1 MHMGKKK
8 TGKHQKK
15 ANELSIGMYDPL
27 KLKVRRAG
35 AVIIDWYV
43 ASVLAAIPVT
53 FWLRGG
59 ENIHAGSFEL
69 STYGMEKGLIFAGIV
84 FVLAFLYYVAVP
96 CFIWQGQTLGKK
108 ICGIRVIRMDGNE
121 VSLWDMIKREVI
133 GAGIVEGG
141 FSVIGTYLRQLLPLF
156 GFVSLF
162 TPVKYLSYIV
172 TVASMIVAMFDKKS
186 RAIHDKIGSTVVVR
200 AL

>member
-1 MHMGKKK
+1 MAKKK
-8 TGKHQKK
+8 TGKHQRKT
-15 ANELSIGMYDPL
+15 NELSIGMYDPL

-59 ENIHAGSFEL
+59 ESIHTGSFDL
-69 STYGMEKGLIFAGIV
+69 NPYGMEKGLIFACIV
-84 FVLAFLYYVAVP
+84 FILSFLYYVAVP
-96 CFIWQGQTLGKK
+96 VFVWHGQTLGKR
-108 ICGIRVIRMDGNE
+108 ICGIRVIRMDGYE
-121 VSLWDMIKREVI
+121 VSLWDMVKREVI

-141 FSVIGTYLRQLLPLF
+141 FSVIGTYLRQLLLLF
-156 GFVSLF
+156 GLVSLF
-162 TPVKYLSYIV
+162 TPAKYLSYIV
-172 TVASMIVAMFDKKS
+172 TVSSIIVTLFDKKN
-186 RAIHDKIGSTVVVR
+186 RAIHDRIGNTVVIR